1 MTAQR
6 CDTKTIFRH
15 AFRSLTPCQLKL
27 VSQIDLS
34 TRYWTAYYWAITA
47 ISTVGFGDISAQTKR
62 ERVFSIVIE
71 IFGCLLFAVL
81 IGSLGSMM
89 VGQKLL
95 EEKVSRQVRM

>member
-1 MTAQR
+1 
-6 CDTKTIFRH
+6 
-15 AFRSLTPCQLKL
+15 
-27 VSQIDLS
+27 
-34 TRYWTAYYWAITA
+34 
-47 ISTVGFGDISAQTKR
+47 
-62 ERVFSIVIE
+62 VFSIVIE

>member
-1 MTAQR
+1 
-6 CDTKTIFRH
+6 
-15 AFRSLTPCQLKL
+15 L
-27 VSQIDLS
+27 VSQIDLF

-47 ISTVGFGDISAQTKR
+47 ISTVGFGDISPQTNT
-62 ERVFSIVIE
+62 ERIFSVIIE

-95 EEKVSRQVRM
+95 EEKVSRQVRL